1 VLKREEHINL
11 STFHS
16 SMNLFPEQITFDN
29 LESIFIISPVRKS
42 TPENELEIKAYQ
54 RALQATG
61 IESYYPLIDTN
72 QNDSVGLT
80 ISKTNKEA
88 IKKRDEVHIY
98 YEQTSRGSFFDTG
111 MSFYFNKPA
120 YFINE
125 DEMAS
130 EILPQGKNNNHIYSQ
145 TAFAEFIRAYAYN
158 VEGENANRFTEDAF
172 EQREK
177 ISKTNEPIPFTWDP
191 QNSFSTFLF
200 GMIYASGKEMLIQN
214 RADLRFSEGKVS
226 FDNMLINLDFS
237 QRKNLF

>member
-111 MSFYFNKPA
+111 MSFYFNKPLF
-120 YFINE
+120 FINE
-125 DEMAS
+125 DELVS
-130 EILPQGKNNNHIYSQ
+130 EMMLIEENDNHIYEQ
-145 TAFAEFIRAYAYN
+145 TKFTKFLRAYAYN
-158 VEGENANRFTEDAF
+158 TEHEHNTFIDDAF
-172 EQREK
+172 TQREK
-177 ISKTNEPIPFTWDP
+177 IIQANEPIPFTWDP